1 MKTLF
6 KIEMLCII
14 ILAAACSSPLDKEF
28 DRETAEADF
37 ARIVKM
43 GKIDSADAYIM
54 SHFMVEHQ
62 LIGAQILELDATY
75 RDILE
80 ESKRF
85 WEKSNGV
92 NKDDEKETKTAD
104 TSGLLKDLKVSILP
118 LGNIQQS
125 QWSHGIKY
133 KLTIENTSGKGIKAV
148 KGNFAF
154 IDPFGDRVYS
164 IEYKFLDPIEVEEKI
179 ERDVIL
185 RIQNIAS
192 PQQMLEYGKTN
203 PFTIIWEPV
212 SILFN

>member
-1 MKTLF
+1 MKT
-6 KIEMLCII
+6 
-14 ILAAACSSPLDKEF
+14 ILNSGIFGLILLVSACRSPLDKEF

-37 ARIVKM
+37 ARIVRM
-43 GKIDSADAYIM
+43 GKIDSTEAYIM

-62 LIGAQILELDATY
+62 LIGSQVLELDATY

-80 ESKRF
+80 ESKAF
-85 WEKSNGV
+85 WAISHGEKKTDSN
-92 NKDDEKETKTAD
+92 KTSP
-104 TSGLLKDLKVSILP
+104 TGSLLNDLRVSILP
-118 LGNIQQS
+118 LAGVQAS
-125 QWSHGIKY
+125 PWSHGIKY
-133 KLTIENTSGKGIKAV
+133 KLTMENVSGKGIKAV

-164 IEYKFLDPIEVEEKI
+164 IEYKFLDPIGAGEKV
-179 ERDVIL
+179 ERDVTL

-203 PFTIIWEPV
+203 PFAIEWEPV